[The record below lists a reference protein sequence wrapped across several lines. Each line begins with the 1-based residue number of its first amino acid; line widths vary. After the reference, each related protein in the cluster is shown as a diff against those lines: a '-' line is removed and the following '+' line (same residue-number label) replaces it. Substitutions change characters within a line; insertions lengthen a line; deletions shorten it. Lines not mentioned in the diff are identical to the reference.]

1 MLHMKIVSP
10 HPWKV
15 SPAEGIEIQRRL
27 RNKLIKENRLSHV
40 DAVAGIDVGVK
51 RGVAKAAVIVLE
63 YPSLAPLEQA
73 LVSLPVEMPYIPGL
87 LAFREAPAILR
98 ALEGLERGPDLFILD
113 GQGIAHPRRMG
124 IATHIGIIVDKPTIG
139 CAKSRLTGSH
149 SDPQPEGGSYTYL
162 YDRGETIGAVLRTR
176 TNIAPIYV
184 SIGHKVDLE
193 TAIHYVLSCCRG
205 FRLPET
211 TRLAHKVA
219 AGERLVAGAPRQGLL
234 PL

>member
-1 MLHMKIVSP
+1 MKIVSP

-27 RNKLIKENRLSHV
+27 RQKLIKENYVSHV
-40 DAVAGIDVGVK
+40 VAVAGVDVGVK
-51 RGVAKAAVIVLE
+51 GGIAKAAVVVLE

-73 LVSLPVEMPYIPGL
+73 LATLPVEMPYIPGL
-87 LAFREAPAILR
+87 LAFREGPAILR
-98 ALEGLERGPDLFILD
+98 ALESLEREPDLFILD

-124 IATHIGIIVDKPTIG
+124 IATHIGIIIDKPTIG
-139 CAKSRLTGSH
+139 CAKSRLTGTH
-149 SDPQPEGGSYTYL
+149 SDPKPEAGSYTYL
-162 YDRGETIGAVLRTR
+162 YDRGEIIGAVLRTR
-176 TNIAPIYV
+176 NNVSPVYV

-205 FRLPET
+205 LRLPET

-219 AGERLVAGAPRQGLL
+219 AGERLITKAPRQGLL
-234 PL
+234 PM